1 MAINKVIF
9 NDEAIIDLT
18 GLTVDTNNL
27 LQGVTAHNR
36 GGNAIIGNY
45 VSIKPQ
51 IIVITDIGN
60 YLTCSKNGEPTLYG
74 IAADGVY
81 AFEVPSYGTWTIT
94 AYSPY
99 TSNSQSASVNV
110 TSIKQYTIS
119 ITTVK
124 VFADTGW
131 DDIATYAH
139 NGTAQEIWDV
149 GDTKTVTLSNGDTV
163 TLEIVDFYN
172 GDSIILGLKDI
183 ITSQSASNSSYQNPA
198 SLWATGTFKPSLP
211 QELQSV
217 ITSFSWAFAVDE
229 VSGSNA
235 FALFTTN
242 GGRMKSSSWWLS
254 TTNGSPSGAPS
265 YVYNQYYVS
274 TTGDVYTNYST
285 NSCGVNPKIV
295 I

>member
-18 GLTVDTNNL
+18 DLTVDTNNL

-36 GGNAIIGNY
+36 EGNAITGNY
-45 VSIKPQ
+45 IAIKPQ
-51 IIVITDIGN
+51 IIVLTDAGN
-60 YLTCSKNGEPTLYG
+60 YLTCSKSGEPTLYG
-74 IAADGVY
+74 TSTDGAY
-81 AFEVPSYGTWTIT
+81 AFEVPSYGVWTIT
-94 AYSPY
+94 ADSPY
-99 TSNSQSASVNV
+99 SSNSQSESVNV

-119 ITTVK
+119 ITTAK
-124 VFADTGW
+124 AFADMGW

-139 NGTAQEIWDV
+139 NGAAQEIWDV

-163 TLEIVDFYN
+163 TLEIVDFDDMN
-172 GDSIILGLKDI
+172 SIILGLKETT
-183 ITSQSASNSSYQNPA
+183 TSQPASNSSYQTPA

-211 QELQSV
+211 QDLQNV
-217 ITSFSWAFAVDE
+217 ITSFSWAFTVDE

-242 GGRMKSSSWWLS
+242 SGRMKSSNWWLN
-254 TTNGSPSGAPS
+254 TTNGSPSGTPS
-265 YVYNQYYVS
+265 YVYNQYYVT

-285 NSCGVNPKIV
+285 NSYGVNPKIV